1 MAYSSVPKVRRDA
14 TITLKDGTG
23 SPVQLIV
30 SYEEGNL
37 SFDTPLDDQIV
48 IRDRSIIST
57 VRKGDEQPI
66 TGSFSFFF
74 RQFTSSDVGGVRD
87 FITGSNAYAANV
99 STGTTGAP
107 YVEHF
112 CVDLVFA
119 VEGTDLGDSA
129 DHSCTLS
136 KVVAALSFS
145 EGDPDV
151 WSLSFTC
158 YGGITY
164 A

>member
-1 MAYSSVPKVRRDA
+1 MAYSTVPKVRRDGQL
-14 TITLKDGTG
+14 TLKDGTG
-23 SPVQLIV
+23 SPVQLV
-30 SYEEGNL
+30 VAYEEGNM

-74 RQFTSSDVGGVRD
+74 REFTSADVGGVRD
-87 FITGSNAYAANV
+87 FVSGSNAYSANV

-107 YVEHF
+107 YVEHY
-112 CVDLVFA
+112 CVDIVFEA
-119 VEGTDLGDSA
+119 EGTDLGDAA
-129 DHSCTLS
+129 DHSATFS
-136 KVVAALSFS
+136 KCVCSLSFS

-158 YGGITY
+158 YGGVTY
-164 A
+164 V